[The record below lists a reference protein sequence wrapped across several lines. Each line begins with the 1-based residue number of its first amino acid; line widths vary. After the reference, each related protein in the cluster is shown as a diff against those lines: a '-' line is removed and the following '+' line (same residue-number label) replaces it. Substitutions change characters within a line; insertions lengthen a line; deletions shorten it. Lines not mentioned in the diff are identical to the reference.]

1 MLLSAFL
8 FVFATGCATIPDH
21 IRQLP
26 EQTQTI
32 ELHETP
38 FFPQERFQCGPAA
51 LATVL
56 VSSGVEVSV
65 TDLVDKVYLP
75 GREGSLQVELLAA
88 TRTSGRIPYL
98 LDGTLASLYTEL
110 DLNRPVLVLQNLGV
124 AALPR
129 WHYAA
134 VVGID
139 PSAGTVVLRSGTD
152 KRRVTPIR
160 AFLHT
165 WRRSD
170 YWAMVALQPGE
181 IPAKVERVRYLAAI
195 AAFEQAGQQAGMAS
209 VWQAAEARWPT
220 DSLVLLGLANSH
232 YVEGDY
238 AAAEVVLQKL
248 IELDEGNP
256 IARNN
261 LAMALIKQMKYA
273 AAMQQVERALSTV
286 TDANVKVELMRTR
299 ATAISGLES
308 AAKE

>member
-1 MLLSAFL
+1 MLSAFL

-26 EQTQTI
+26 EQTQAI
-32 ELHETP
+32 ELHDTP

-56 VSSGVEVSV
+56 VSSGVEASV

-98 LDGTLASLYTEL
+98 LDGTLASLYAEL
-110 DLNRPVLVLQNLGV
+110 DLNSPVLVLQNLGV

-129 WHYAA
+129 WHYAV

-139 PSAGTVVLRSGTD
+139 PSAKTVILRSGTD
-152 KRRVTPIR
+152 ERRVTSIR
-160 AFLHT
+160 TFLHT

-195 AAFEQAGQQAGMAS
+195 AAFEQAGQQAGMTS
-209 VWQAAEARWPT
+209 VWQASEARWPT

-248 IELDEGNP
+248 LELDEGNP

-261 LAMALIKQMKYA
+261 LAMALIKQKNYG
-273 AAMQQVERALSTV
+273 AAMQQVERALNTV

>member
-248 IELDEGNP
+248 LELDEGNP